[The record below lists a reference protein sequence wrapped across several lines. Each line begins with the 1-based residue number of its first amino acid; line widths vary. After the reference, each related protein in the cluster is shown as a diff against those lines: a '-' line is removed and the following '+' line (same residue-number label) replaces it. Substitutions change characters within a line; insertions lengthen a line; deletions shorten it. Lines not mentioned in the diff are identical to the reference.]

1 MLINKSV
8 FNNFSHLCILLRA
21 ITKILV
27 YDLCMI
33 VLMGASASGK
43 TEVAKMLGTL
53 FSVKKVVTHTTRE
66 MRVNEENGRD
76 YHFVTKEEFKRLEAN
91 DYFVETVEY
100 NGNFYGTSKDEIAMN
115 KVLIIEP
122 TGLKPIKS
130 LNSDHIVVFFM
141 QASRAV
147 RRKRMINRGD
157 NPKIATERILI
168 DDAKFNPKNIEGI
181 DFTIDSEH
189 QNVKEI
195 AIEVYEK
202 YALKLVEPK

>member
-1 MLINKSV
+1 MYT
-8 FNNFSHLCILLRA
+8 FSQLQWLLRA
-21 ITKILV
+21 IKRNLF
-27 YDLCMI
+27 YYLNMI

-43 TEVAKMLGTL
+43 TEVAKMLGKL
-53 FSVKKVVTHTTRE
+53 FSIKKVVTHTTRP
-66 MRVNEENGRD
+66 MRPNEVNGVD
-76 YHFVTKEEFKRLEAN
+76 YYFVTKEEFKRLASE

-100 NGNFYGTSKDEIAMN
+100 NDNFYGTSKAEIAMN

-122 TGLKPIKS
+122 TGLKPIKA
-130 LNSDHIVVFFM
+130 LNSNQIVVFFM

-157 NPKIATERILI
+157 NAKIATERILI
-168 DDAKFNPKNIEGI
+168 DDTKFNPKNIEGI

-189 QNVKEI
+189 QGIKEI

-202 YALKLVEPK
+202 YALKLVNYK